1 MPTAP
6 SEWTESPWKRVYGLP
21 DTNGVD
27 VAISPSFRS
36 VSRVRLDVTILPTFV
51 AASNLDSALLSPS
64 GAPSVK

>member
-1 MPTAP
+1 M
-6 SEWTESPWKRVYGLP
+6 YGLP

-36 VSRVRLDVTILPTFV
+36 VSRVRLDVTIQPTFV